1 MLRLRVD
8 VIQNIPRW
16 NQTHIELLQ
25 MTSEVDYDVDVYAQ
39 HLEEVLEDNLVA
51 LYKLKEKL
59 VNFRTQLNEE
69 ELMSK
74 KFG

>member
-1 MLRLRVD
+1 MVR
-8 VIQNIPRW
+8 QNIPRW
-16 NQTHIELLQ
+16 NQTHLELLQ
-25 MTSEVDYDVDVYAQ
+25 MTSEVDYDVDVYAT
-39 HLEEVLEDNLVA
+39 HLEEVLDDNLEA
-51 LYKLKEKL
+51 LLKFKEKL